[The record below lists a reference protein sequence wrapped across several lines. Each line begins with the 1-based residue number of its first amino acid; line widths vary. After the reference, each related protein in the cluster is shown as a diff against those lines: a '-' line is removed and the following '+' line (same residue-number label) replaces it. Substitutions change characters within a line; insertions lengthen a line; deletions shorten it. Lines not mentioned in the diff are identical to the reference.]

1 MRPSIQP
8 THPIDHTHPMAR
20 VVRAMGLTAL
30 CLAAPFAA
38 QAGSAYAQ
46 VGFPGVGIGYAQALN
61 DVVTLRGDFSTMG
74 SRSKNG
80 TEEGIN
86 YNGKVKVSRW
96 GLFADYFPLG
106 NGFRLTGGATVNDM
120 SVKLRSNI
128 TAGTSITV
136 GNATVISNGT
146 EYFNAD
152 IKFPKVTPYIGIGWG
167 HADKTAGWGF
177 VGDLGVSFGRAKVS
191 IDTNVSQ
198 RGVSQADIDRETQE
212 VKDGVGKIRVLP
224 QATLGVSYRY

>member
-1 MRPSIQP
+1 MHSMTTRPRLQ
-8 THPIDHTHPMAR
+8 TAC
-20 VVRAMGLTAL
+20 AMGLLTLAL
-30 CLAAPFAA
+30 VGPDAA

-46 VGFPGVGIGYAQALN
+46 VGVPGIGIGYAQALHEA
-61 DVVTLRGDFSTMG
+61 VTLRGDFSTLG
-74 SRSKNG
+74 THNKNG
-80 TEEGIN
+80 NQEGID
-86 YNGKVKVSRW
+86 YNGKVKANRW

-106 NGFRLTGGATVNDM
+106 NGFRLTGGATINDVT
-120 SVKLRSNI
+120 VKLRSNI
-128 TAGTSITV
+128 APGTSVTV
-136 GNATVISNGT
+136 GNTTVTANGT

-167 HADKTAGWGF
+167 HMDKAPGWGF

-191 IDTNVSQ
+191 IDTNIAQ